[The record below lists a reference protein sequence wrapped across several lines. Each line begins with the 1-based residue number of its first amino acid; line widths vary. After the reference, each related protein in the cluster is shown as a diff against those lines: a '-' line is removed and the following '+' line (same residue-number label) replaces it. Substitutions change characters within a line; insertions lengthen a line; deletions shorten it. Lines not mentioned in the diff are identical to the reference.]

1 MRKLKI
7 VVGGYLVGFPL
18 GGQVW
23 LIMHFLQGL
32 SRLGHDVLFVE
43 DSSDWAVPFDPYKGY
58 ESPDSRHGRTVLEA
72 ALASCGLGGRWSY
85 NSQFENT
92 RYGVQEAD
100 LDRFCEE
107 ADLFLNI
114 SGVIPLNER
123 FLKAKVRAIIDTDP
137 IFIQNKIAND
147 DWTKDYFLSHDVIFT
162 FGWNIPT
169 GSTGVPLSGIE
180 YIPTRVPVV
189 LDRWPVLDTPGTAF
203 TTIGS
208 WDSQGRDIVLDGKK
222 LSWRKCEK
230 YERIIDLPSMLP
242 GVTLDLTMGG
252 LKEDAVRFAAH
263 GWKTRDALEVSGD
276 IFRYHDYIQNSL
288 GEFSVAKEQNIHL
301 KSGWFSD
308 RSATYLASGHPVI
321 VEDTGFGTHL
331 PVGEGLV
338 TFDGVDNAKA
348 AIERVLADYE
358 KHRRAARRIAEEY
371 FDANTVLAAMLKHC
385 GF

>member
-7 VVGGYLVGFPL
+7 VVGGYVVGFPL

-32 SRLGHDVLFVE
+32 SRLGHDVIFVE
-43 DSSDWAVPFDPYKGY
+43 DTSNWAMPFDPYKGFATA
-58 ESPDSRHGRTVLEA
+58 DSRHGRDVLEM

-85 NSQFENT
+85 NSQFENR
-92 RYGVQEAD
+92 RYGIEEAE
-100 LDRFCEE
+100 LDRFCEGT
-107 ADLFLNI
+107 DLFLNI
-114 SGVIPLNER
+114 SGVIPLDER

-137 IFIQNKIAND
+137 IFMQDKIAND
-147 DWTKDYFLSHDVIFT
+147 AWTRDYFLAHDVAFT
-162 FGWNIPT
+162 FGWNIPA

-180 YIPTRVPVV
+180 YMPTRVPVV
-189 LDRWPVLDTPGTAF
+189 LDRWKALDTPGTAF

-208 WDSQGRDIVLDGKK
+208 WDSKGRDIVLDGKK

-230 YERIIDLPSMLP
+230 YEQIIDLPSMLP

-252 LKEDAVRFAAH
+252 LREDAKRFAEH
-263 GWKTRDALEVSGD
+263 GWNTRDALEISSD
-276 IFRYHDYIQNSL
+276 IWRYHDYIANSL
-288 GEFSVAKEQNIHL
+288 GEFTVAKEQNIQL

-308 RSATYLASGHPVI
+308 RSATYLASGRPVI

-338 TFDGVDNAKA
+338 TFEGVDHAKE
-348 AIERVLADYE
+348 AIELVMADYE
-358 KHRRAARRIAEEY
+358 KHRRAARRIAEEH
-371 FDANTVLAAMLKHC
+371 FDASKVLFDLLKNC